1 MNIPAFLDEAVVLEE
16 TISACYGELAKQTGS
31 TAASGVFDKLKREED
46 NHARVLRMGKDFA
59 RRAPDVF
66 GKETI
71 DPASLKTGLASSV
84 SLLDDIRA
92 SRVELRE
99 AVARLSDLES
109 RFEQIH
115 MSTVVAVNDASLA
128 DLFRQLSRDDRDHRI
143 TLEEILS
150 SPGLY

>member
-1 MNIPAFLDEAVVLEE
+1 LFLGGWPAPPP
-16 TISACYGELAKQTGS
+16 
-31 TAASGVFDKLKREED
+31 AAGVSGVFQKLGRDED
-46 NHARVLRMGKDFA
+46 NHARVLRTGKDFV
-59 RRAPDVF
+59 RRAPDLF
-66 GKETI
+66 GKETV
-71 DPASLKTGLASSV
+71 DPASLKMGLASTV

-115 MSTVVAVNDASLA
+115 MSTVVAFNDAALG

-143 TLEEILS
+143 ALEEILS